1 MQQAIE
7 QAERLHS
14 QHAEQCVIGALL
26 IDRDAFDRIGRLRP
40 EHFYAEAHRLIFS
53 EVVSM
58 SARGQAIDVLTVAEQ
73 IEARGLSERT
83 GGLAYLG
90 DMAAATPSARNVGRY
105 ADIVRDKWLERQL
118 FAASDEIRAI
128 STGTGE
134 TREKLTKAQAAI
146 MAISEAKD
154 SKRPRHIS
162 EVLNDVIDDMGRRR
176 DGETDALATGF
187 DDIDRLMN
195 GGPKPG
201 DLVIIAGRPGMGKT
215 TIAVQAA
222 IHAAANGR
230 PALVLSMEMS
240 DKQLGQRLIA
250 MAGNAPL
257 SAVLNGDLEGENGER
272 ISAAVGRLHDL
283 PLTIHEQGGLTLFD
297 VCTLARGEKRKNGL
311 GLLVIDY
318 VQLMAGDGDNRNQ
331 QIEQISRG
339 LKALAKELAVP
350 VLLLSQLNRAVEA
363 RTNRRPMSSDLRES
377 GSLEQ
382 DADAILMIYRD
393 EVYNADSP
401 DAGTAEVNITKNR
414 QGSTGTARLAFRG
427 ETTSFANL
435 AYGWKPEQREQPA
448 RARKWA
454 MAE

>member
-1 MQQAIE
+1 M
-7 QAERLHS
+7 
-14 QHAEQCVIGALL
+14 
-26 IDRDAFDRIGRLRP
+26 
-40 EHFYAEAHRLIFS
+40 
-53 EVVSM
+53 
-58 SARGQAIDVLTVAEQ
+58 LTVAEQ
-73 IEARGLSERT
+73 IEARGLSDRT

-90 DMAAATPSARNVGRY
+90 EIAAATPSARNVWRY
-105 ADIVRDKWLERQL
+105 ADIVRNKWLERQL

-146 MAISEAKD
+146 MAITETKD

-162 EVLNDVIDDMGRRR
+162 EVLNDVIDEMGRRR

-230 PALVLSMEMS
+230 PALVLSMEMT

-250 MAGNAPL
+250 MAGSVPL
-257 SAVLNGDLEGENGER
+257 SAVLNGNLEGENGER
-272 ISAAVGRLHDL
+272 ISAAVGRLHEL

-311 GLLVIDY
+311 GILVIDY

-350 VLLLSQLNRAVEA
+350 VLLLSQLNRAVET

-393 EVYNADSP
+393 EVYNPDSP

-435 AYGWKPEQREQPA
+435 AYGWTPERREQPT
-448 RARKWA
+448 RPRRWA
-454 MAE
+454 MAD